1 MDRIIRRLEA
11 CNHALEYAAWNYGE
25 MKLNDLKPN
34 VIESTGVA
42 ESCLIEVRN
51 NNLAINKLREIQKS
65 ETGESNCTIH
75 GVMQS
80 ALPDTPDNEIYDA
93 AAELYK
99 AGKMLNAT
107 LLVKRHTT
115 MNPAQAKQY
124 CDSHFA

>member
-1 MDRIIRRLEA
+1 MGTLTELVDIIEQRMRNAKANIDRYGKDSNVGRLFTPKYEL
-11 CNHALEYAAWNYGE
+11 LESIMEEWGG
-25 MKLNDLKPN
+25 KPFN
-34 VIESTGVA
+34 AS
-42 ESCLIEVRN
+42 
-51 NNLAINKLREIQKS
+51 
-65 ETGESNCTIH
+65 ESNCTIH

-80 ALPDTPDNEIYDA
+80 ALPETPDDEIYDA